1 MLLVKSLMGSA
12 LAMASTVVATAANH
26 DQVTLEKDVIIIGG
40 GASGSH
46 AAVRLREDFGK
57 TIVVIE
63 KEATLVSPTEA
74 SRGKHLH

>member
-1 MLLVKSLMGSA
+1 MLLAKSLMGSV
-12 LAMASTVVATAANH
+12 LAIASTVVAITANH
-26 DQVTLEKDVIIIGG
+26 DRDILEKYVAIIGG

-63 KEATLVSPTEA
+63 KEATLARPTEA
-74 SRGKHLH
+74 CRGEHSH